1 MTRPAC
7 LVTGATGMIGPAVV
21 TALSATHDIRTLSRE
36 TPAAGLFSAPVS
48 VFRGDVTDLQSVRK
62 AVAGTD
68 LVVHLAALLHISDP
82 SPDLRREYE
91 RVNVEGTGAVITA
104 AREEGVRRVVVVSTI
119 AVYGPR
125 RHEDT
130 KAGRIEGTLLDEDS
144 PARPPT
150 LYAKT
155 KLAAEHLAL
164 AARRPDGHFLATVLR
179 PAAVFG
185 PRLKGNYAHL
195 VRALARRRFVPVGPG
210 DNRRTLVFDEDL
222 ASAIAIAAERPEA
235 AGRLYNVT
243 DGGTHSMREIIAAMC
258 AALGRPTPRWR
269 IPVAPVRAAAA
280 VASVFGRRLGSALE
294 TYLEDVAVSGR
305 RIETELGFRPRVG
318 LEEGWARTIA
328 GMRHAGA
335 L

>member
-1 MTRPAC
+1 MSRPVC

-36 TPAAGLFSAPVS
+36 TPVAGLFSAPVD
-48 VFRGDVTDLQSVRK
+48 VFRGDVADIQSVRR

-91 RVNVEGTGAVITA
+91 RVNVDGTATVVNA
-104 AREEGVRRVVVVSTI
+104 ARQEGVNRVVVVSTI
-119 AVYGPR
+119 AIYGPR
-125 RHEDT
+125 RHEGT
-130 KAGRIEGTLLDEDS
+130 KAGTTERALLDEDS
-144 PARPPT
+144 PARPQT
-150 LYAKT
+150 LYGKT
-155 KLAAEHLAL
+155 KLAAEQLAL
-164 AARRPDGHFLATVLR
+164 AARRPDGKFLATVVR

-210 DNRRTLVFDEDL
+210 HNRRTLVFDDDL
-222 ASAIAIAAERPEA
+222 ASAIAIAAVRPES
-235 AGRLYNVT
+235 AGRIYNVT
-243 DGGTHSMREIIAAMC
+243 DGGTHTMREIITAMC
-258 AALGRPTPRWR
+258 AALGRPTPRWQV
-269 IPVAPVRAAAA
+269 PVAPVRAAAA
-280 VASVFGRRLGSALE
+280 AASVLSRRLGSALE
-294 TYLEDVAVSGR
+294 TYLEDVAISGR
-305 RIETELGFRPRVG
+305 RIETELGFRPRVS

-328 GMRHAGA
+328 GMRRAGA